1 MADVAGIISVLAQY
15 GVTVAVA
22 ESLTGGALCSRL
34 IDIPGASKVVRGGIV
49 AYDTE
54 AKARLLGV
62 DAELLARV
70 GAVDADVATQM
81 ARGVRVALTTS
92 AGPADIGIATTGV
105 AGPDPQD
112 GQPVGTTYVAVAV
125 GEAVSVRGFTFEADR
140 AGIRQAAVDT
150 ALGLLE
156 EVIASA
162 MQ

>member
-1 MADVAGIISVLAQY
+1 MPDVAGMISLLAQH

-22 ESLTGGALCSRL
+22 ESLTGGALCSAL
-34 IDIPGASKVVRGGIV
+34 IDIPGASKVVRGGVV

-54 AKARLLGV
+54 AKSRLLGV
-62 DAELLARV
+62 DTALLARS
-70 GAVDADVATQM
+70 GAVDAEVASQM
-81 ARGVRVALTTS
+81 ARGARVALTTS
-92 AGPADIGIATTGV
+92 AGAADIGIATTGV

-112 GQPVGTTYVAVAV
+112 GKPVGTTFVAVAV
-125 GEAVSVRGFTFEADR
+125 GEAVSVRGYTFSGDR
-140 AGIRQAAVDT
+140 AAIRKAAVEG